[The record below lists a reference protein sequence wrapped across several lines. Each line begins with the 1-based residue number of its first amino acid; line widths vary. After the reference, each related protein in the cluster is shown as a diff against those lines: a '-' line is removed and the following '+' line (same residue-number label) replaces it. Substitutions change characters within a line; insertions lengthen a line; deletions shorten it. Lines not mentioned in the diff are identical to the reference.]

1 MGGATLHAP
10 LRDPGAEA
18 AAAMESAVDDRDWK
32 KLSAEEL
39 MAKKD
44 AIEAEMSACNTVL
57 ENVSDAAC

>member
-1 MGGATLHAP
+1 MGGATFHA
-10 LRDPGAEA
+10 PGAEA
-18 AAAMESAVDDRDWK
+18 AAAMESAVDDWK

-57 ENVSDAAC
+57 ENVSNAAC